1 MGERLFTDKLV
12 FGWLEGVGAWSLD
25 SATRVTSAFPTHASR
40 LLSCASALCI
50 LLLVTG
56 CGKTSSSI
64 VSYSVARNTNL
75 LLVQENAGAM
85 NMFHWKLGYGDRAIK
100 VIIAEWDSDYPPD
113 VVAIQRKK
121 DVLEIGV
128 RAQGIEA
135 TKQDFELTKWPD
147 YDPNQRIKRVKL
159 TIEPA
164 APNE

>member
-1 MGERLFTDKLV
+1 MGGKLFTDKLV
-12 FGWLEGVGAWSLD
+12 FRWSEVLGFWSLD
-25 SATRVTSAFPTHASR
+25 SATRVTSAFLTHASR
-40 LLSCASALCI
+40 LLFCASALCI

-64 VSYSVARNTNL
+64 VSYSVAQNTNL
-75 LLVQENAGAM
+75 LLVQENAGATD
-85 NMFHWKLGYGDRAIK
+85 MFHWKLGYGDRAIK

-121 DVLEIGV
+121 DVLEIGL

>member
-1 MGERLFTDKLV
+1 MSGMLSTDKLGLRCLKV
-12 FGWLEGVGAWSLD
+12 LDRWSLV
-25 SATRVTSAFPTHASR
+25 SATLVTSANPTHASR
-40 LLSCASALCI
+40 LLFCASALCI

-64 VSYSVARNTNL
+64 VSYSVAQNTNL

-121 DVLEIGV
+121 DVLEIGL